1 MLNNILLIGTGAVFG
16 AVLRHYVSI
25 FFAPLTIFG
34 FSWGILAC
42 NIIGSFL
49 VGLFIELSAMIIDIS
64 LEMRLLIVTGFL
76 SSFTT
81 FSTFAMETVLML
93 NKAQYIMAFTYV
105 FVSVVLSI
113 IALYIGLN
121 IIKVF
126 L

>member
-1 MLNNILLIGTGAVFG
+1 MLNNILFISVGAVFG

-25 FFAPLTIFG
+25 VFASLTIFG

-42 NIIGSFL
+42 NAIGSFL
-49 VGLFIELSAMIIDIS
+49 LGMFIESSAKIFNLSQEI
-64 LEMRLLIVTGFL
+64 RFLIVTGFL
-76 SSFTT
+76 GSFTT

-93 NKAQYIMAFTYV
+93 NKSQYIMAFTYI
-105 FVSVVLSI
+105 FISVALSI
-113 IALYIGLN
+113 IALYAGLN

>member
-1 MLNNILLIGTGAVFG
+1 M
-16 AVLRHYVSI
+16 
-25 FFAPLTIFG
+25 
-34 FSWGILAC
+34 GILAC

-49 VGLFIELSAMIIDIS
+49 VGLFIQLSAIIIDIS